1 MNNQDFRKHAHELVD
16 WIADYMENVREY
28 PVRSQVK
35 PGDIAA
41 QIADKPPVA
50 GESFE
55 SIFSDFQN
63 VIMPGITHWQ
73 HPRFFAYFP
82 ANSTPESQLAEM
94 LISALGVNGMLWETS
109 PAATELEEKTM
120 KWLGQMVGIPNNW
133 SGVIQDTAS
142 SATFCAILAAREKA
156 TNFHTNKSGLYQQA
170 PLKFYV
176 TREAHSSIE
185 KGMKMAGLGSEH
197 IHFVAT
203 TDDHGMDVKAL
214 EQAIQEDRSKGFV
227 PAGII
232 ACIGATGMGAID
244 PLEKVGNVAREEGL
258 YLHVD
263 AAWAGSA
270 LILEEYQHLMKG
282 IEHADSFV
290 FNPHKWMGIQFD
302 CSAHFV
308 RDKETLI
315 RTLTIM
321 PEYLKSNQGVTDY
334 RDWGIQLGRRM
345 RALKVWF
352 VLRGQGTEQIQQRI
366 RQHIQWAEKLAE
378 IIDNTEGFELIT
390 QPRFALFTFK
400 ALSNSGESDNRENNE
415 LNDTL
420 IKAVNDDGYT
430 YLTRTVID
438 GQSVIRWSIGHT
450 NCTWEDVETS
460 WEQVKEIVKVL
471 Q

>member
-1 MNNQDFRKHAHELVD
+1 MNANEFRQNAYQLVD
-16 WIADYMENVREY
+16 WIADYMEEVRDY
-28 PVRSQVK
+28 PVRSQVT
-35 PGDIAA
+35 PGEIAA
-41 QIADKPPVA
+41 QIADTPPPE

-55 SIFSDFQN
+55 TLFTDFKN
-63 VIMPGITHWQ
+63 VVMPGITHWQ

-120 KWLGQMVGIPNNW
+120 SWLGQMVGIPQEW

-156 TNFHTNKSGLYQQA
+156 TNWVTNKSGLYEQK

-185 KGMKMAGLGSEH
+185 KAMKMAGLGSEH
-197 IHFVAT
+197 IHFVSVNKER
-203 TDDHGMDVKAL
+203 GMDVAAL
-214 EQAIQEDRSKGFV
+214 QQAISNDRNAGFI

-244 PLEKVGNVAREEGL
+244 SIEGVGKVAQEEDL
-258 YLHVD
+258 YLHID

-270 LILEEYQHLMKG
+270 MIHPEFQHHMQG
-282 IEHADSFV
+282 IELADSYV

-308 RDKETLI
+308 KDKETLI
-315 RTLTIM
+315 RTLTIL
-321 PEYLKSNQGVTDY
+321 PEYLKSNEGVTDY

-352 VLRGQGTEQIQQRI
+352 VLRGQGTTQIKQRI
-366 RQHIQWAEKLAE
+366 RNHIQWTKKLAE
-378 IIDNTEGFELIT
+378 VVSNTEGFEIIT
-390 QPRFALFTFK
+390 QPYFALFTFK
-400 ALSNSGESDNRENNE
+400 ANENNE
-415 LNDTL
+415 FNDAL

-430 YLTRTVID
+430 YLTRTVLN

-450 NCTWEDVETS
+450 NCTWEDVESS
-460 WEQVKEIVKVL
+460 WERVKDIANRLK
-471 Q
+471 

>member
-1 MNNQDFRKHAHELVD
+1 MNANEFRQNAYQLVD
-16 WIADYMENVREY
+16 WIADYMEEVRDY
-28 PVRSQVK
+28 PVRSQVT
-35 PGDIAA
+35 PGEIAA
-41 QIADKPPVA
+41 QIADTPPPE

-55 SIFSDFQN
+55 TLFTDFKN
-63 VIMPGITHWQ
+63 VVMPGITHWQ

-120 KWLGQMVGIPNNW
+120 SWLGQMVGIPQEW

-156 TNFHTNKSGLYQQA
+156 TNWVTNKSGLYEQK

-185 KGMKMAGLGSEH
+185 KAMKMAGLGSEH
-197 IHFVAT
+197 IHFVSVNKER
-203 TDDHGMDVKAL
+203 GMDVAAL
-214 EQAIQEDRSKGFV
+214 QQAISNDRNAGFI

-244 PLEKVGNVAREEGL
+244 SIEGVGKVAQEEDL
-258 YLHVD
+258 YLHID

-270 LILEEYQHLMKG
+270 MILPEFQHHMQG
-282 IEHADSFV
+282 IELADSYV

-308 RDKETLI
+308 KDKETLI
-315 RTLTIM
+315 RTLTIL
-321 PEYLKSNQGVTDY
+321 PEYLKSNEGVTDY

-352 VLRGQGTEQIQQRI
+352 VLRGQGTTQIKQRI
-366 RQHIQWAEKLAE
+366 RNHIQWTKKLAE
-378 IIDNTEGFELIT
+378 VVSNTEGFEIIT
-390 QPRFALFTFK
+390 QPYFALFTFK
-400 ALSNSGESDNRENNE
+400 ANENNE
-415 LNDTL
+415 FNDAL

-430 YLTRTVID
+430 YLTRTVLN

-450 NCTWEDVETS
+450 NCTWEDVESS
-460 WEQVKEIVKVL
+460 WERVKDIANRLK
-471 Q
+471 

>member
-1 MNNQDFRKHAHELVD
+1 MNANEFRQNAYQLVD
-16 WIADYMENVREY
+16 WIADYMEEVRDY
-28 PVRSQVK
+28 PVRSQVT
-35 PGDIAA
+35 PGEIAA
-41 QIADKPPVA
+41 QIADTPPPE

-55 SIFSDFQN
+55 TLFTDFKN
-63 VIMPGITHWQ
+63 VVMPGITHWQ
-73 HPRFFAYFP
+73 HPRFFAYVP

-120 KWLGQMVGIPNNW
+120 SWLGQMVGIPQEW

-156 TNFHTNKSGLYQQA
+156 TNWVTNKSGLYEQK

-185 KGMKMAGLGSEH
+185 KAMKMAGLGSEH
-197 IHFVAT
+197 IHFVSVNKER
-203 TDDHGMDVKAL
+203 GMDVAAL
-214 EQAIQEDRSKGFV
+214 QQAISNDRNAGFI

-244 PLEKVGNVAREEGL
+244 SIEGVGKVAQEEDL
-258 YLHVD
+258 YLHID

-270 LILEEYQHLMKG
+270 MIHPEFQHHMQG
-282 IEHADSFV
+282 IELADSYV

-308 RDKETLI
+308 KDKETLI
-315 RTLTIM
+315 RTLTIL
-321 PEYLKSNQGVTDY
+321 PEYLKSNEGVTDY

-352 VLRGQGTEQIQQRI
+352 VLRGQGTTQIKQRI
-366 RQHIQWAEKLAE
+366 RNHIQWTKKLAE
-378 IIDNTEGFELIT
+378 VVSNTEGFEIIT
-390 QPRFALFTFK
+390 QPYFALFTFK
-400 ALSNSGESDNRENNE
+400 ANENNE
-415 LNDTL
+415 FNDAL

-430 YLTRTVID
+430 YLTRTVLN

-450 NCTWEDVETS
+450 NCTWEDVESS
-460 WEQVKEIVKVL
+460 WERVKDIANRLK
-471 Q
+471 

>member
-1 MNNQDFRKHAHELVD
+1 MTPSDFRQHAYQLVD
-16 WIADYMENVREY
+16 WIADYMEEVRQY
-28 PVRSQVK
+28 PVRSQAQ
-35 PGDIAA
+35 PGEIAA
-41 QIADKPPVA
+41 KISDTPPLD
-50 GESFE
+50 GEAFE
-55 SIFSDFQN
+55 DLFSDFKN
-63 VIMPGITHWQ
+63 IVLPGITHWQ

-120 KWLGQMVGIPNNW
+120 SWLGQMVGIPKDW

-156 TNFHTNKSGLYQQA
+156 TNWQSNTSGLYQQA
-170 PLKFYV
+170 PLKYYV

-185 KGMKMAGLGSEH
+185 KAMKMAGLGSEH

-203 TDDHGMDVKAL
+203 NESRGMDVSSL
-214 EQAIQEDRSKGFV
+214 QNAIKVDRDSGFT

-244 PLEKVGNVAREEGL
+244 SIEEIGQVAREEDI

-270 LILEEYQHLMKG
+270 MILPEFQHYMQG
-282 IEHADSFV
+282 IEFADSYV

-315 RTLTIM
+315 RTLTIL
-321 PEYLKSNQGVTDY
+321 PEYLKSNEGVTDY

-352 VLRGQGTEQIQQRI
+352 VLRGQGTRQIQERI
-366 RQHIQWAEKLAE
+366 RNHIQWTEQLAE
-378 IIDNTEGFELIT
+378 TIASTKGFELVT
-390 QPRFALFTFK
+390 KPHFALFTFRSTK
-400 ALSNSGESDNRENNE
+400 SNEF
-415 LNDTL
+415 NDEL

-430 YLTRTVID
+430 YLTRTVLD
-438 GQSVIRWSIGHT
+438 GQNVIRWSIGHT
-450 NCTWEDVETS
+450 NCTWEDVESS
-460 WEQVKEIVKVL
+460 WERVKEIANGLK
-471 Q
+471 

>member
-1 MNNQDFRKHAHELVD
+1 MNTNDFRKHAYKLVD
-16 WIADYMENVREY
+16 WIADYMEGVREY

-35 PGDIAA
+35 PGEIAA
-41 QIADKPPVA
+41 QLTDSPPFQ
-50 GESFE
+50 GEAFE
-55 SIFSDFQN
+55 QIFGDFKSI
-63 VIMPGITHWQ
+63 IMPGITHWQ

-120 KWLGQMVGIPNNW
+120 SWLGQMVGIPQDW

-142 SATFCAILAAREKA
+142 SATFCAILTAREKA
-156 TNFHTNKSGLYQQA
+156 TGWKTNSVGLYQQA

-185 KGMKMAGLGSEH
+185 KAMKMAGLGKEH

-203 TDDHGMDVKAL
+203 DNKRGMDVNAL
-214 EQAIQEDRSKGFV
+214 QLAINEDREQGFI

-232 ACIGATGMGAID
+232 ACIGATGIGAID
-244 PLEKVGNVAREEGL
+244 PLKAIGIIAQKEDI

-270 LILEEYQHLMKG
+270 MILPEQQHHMQG
-282 IEHADSFV
+282 IELADSYV

-308 RDKETLI
+308 RNKETLI
-315 RTLTIM
+315 RTLTIL
-321 PEYLKSNQGVTDY
+321 PEYLKSNEGVTDY
-334 RDWGIQLGRRM
+334 RDWGIQLGRKM

-352 VLRGQGTEQIQQRI
+352 VLRGQGTAQIQQTI
-366 RQHIQWAEKLAE
+366 RNHIQWTNELAN
-378 IIDNTEGFELIT
+378 IIGATEGFEIVT
-390 QPRFALFTFK
+390 QPRFALFSFRATPN
-400 ALSNSGESDNRENNE
+400 ANHTSSNEF
-415 LNDTL
+415 NDLL
-420 IKAVNDDGYT
+420 IKAVNNEGYT

-450 NCTWEDVETS
+450 NCTWKDVESS
-460 WEQVKEIVKVL
+460 WENVKTIAKDL
-471 Q
+471 